1 MKMDQQHH
9 TLQFRILDL
18 IYDILQN
25 WNNEKC
31 DIDIEAEEGRTS
43 TLILICLKHKG
54 SVHSFFKSGIRIS
67 RTRPEDFQDLE

>member
-9 TLQFRILDL
+9 TLQLRILDL

-25 WNNEKC
+25 WNNEKY
-31 DIDIEAEEGRTS
+31 DIDKEAEKGRTS
-43 TLILICLKHKG
+43 TLILIHLKQKESLHI
-54 SVHSFFKSGIRIS
+54 FFKSGIIIS